1 MNRFRKNA
9 LWIAG
14 TLAVVLA
21 ATGLA
26 LRAAGARQEIERWN
40 EYQRNRKAAGEDLGV
55 GAWQPPNV
63 AGEDNLMDHPWMR
76 DFLASESSEA
86 ANAVAA
92 LQPWPELGLDG
103 YDPPAEAQ
111 SWFDGK
117 EAEAIKVRET
127 ARLFATHLN
136 GIHEA
141 AKRQSCRLP
150 VDSAR
155 FYEAFN
161 GSWVRLGKLPKVL
174 VVQADAA
181 ISQGDGEA
189 ACEHLV
195 ALFRLGKHLRSQNFM
210 LASVLGASFE
220 GQAAGA
226 TELGLDR
233 GIFSPEM
240 RGRLLASMRPR
251 PLAEELVAAMKVER
265 AEFLQ
270 QLELLP
276 SSPVRGIRRFSPQN
290 LFNPPERIKAANA
303 LFFCG
308 TLDSALNQTPSRET
322 WERFDTSLQEI
333 TKKDSAPSLAAG
345 ALFGLRG
352 IIRSLFFLEDDLER
366 LRTKLRVQG
375 E

>member
-14 TLAVVLA
+14 TLAVLLA

-26 LRAAGARQEIERWN
+26 LRAAGVRQDIERWN

-63 AGEDNLMDHPWMR
+63 AEEDNLMDHSWMR

-86 ANAVAA
+86 AKAVTS

-103 YDPPAEAQ
+103 YAPPSEAQ

-127 ARLFATHLN
+127 ARLYATHLS

-150 VDSAR
+150 VDFTR
-155 FYEAFN
+155 FLEAYN
-161 GSWVRLGKLPKVL
+161 GPWVRLGKLPKVL

-181 ISQGDGEA
+181 ISQGDGET
-189 ACEHLV
+189 ACEHLI
-195 ALFRLGKHLRSQNFM
+195 AMFRLGNHLRSQNFM
-210 LASVLGASFE
+210 LASVLGVAFQT
-220 GQAAGA
+220 QAAGA
-226 TELGLDR
+226 AELGLDR

-240 RGRLLASMRPR
+240 RGRLLASMRRR
-251 PLAEELVAAMKVER
+251 PLAEELAAVMKVER
-265 AEFLQ
+265 AWFLQ

-276 SSPVRGIRRFSPQN
+276 SSPVRGIRRLSPQY

-303 LFFCG
+303 LFFCK
-308 TLDSALNQTPSRET
+308 TLDIALDQTPSRET
-322 WERFDTSLQEI
+322 WERFDTSLKEI
-333 TKKDSAPSLAAG
+333 TKKDSAPPLAAG
-345 ALFGLRG
+345 ELFGLRG
-352 IIRSLFFLEDDLER
+352 IIPSLSSTEEDLER

>member
-1 MNRFRKNA
+1 MNRFLKNA
-9 LWIAG
+9 TWIAG

-26 LRAAGARQEIERWN
+26 LRTAGIRRDIERWD
-40 EYQRNRKAAGEDLGV
+40 EYQRNSKVAGEDLGV
-55 GAWQPPNV
+55 DSWQPPNV
-63 AGEDNLMDHPWMR
+63 AGDDNLVDHPWMR
-76 DFLASESSEA
+76 GFFASESSEA

-92 LQPWPELGLDG
+92 LQPGPGLGLNG
-103 YDPPAEAQ
+103 YVPPAEAQ

-117 EAEAIKVRET
+117 EAEAIRVREA
-127 ARLFATHLN
+127 ARLYATHLS

-141 AKRQSCRLP
+141 AKRPSCRLP
-150 VDSAR
+150 MDFAR

-195 ALFRLGKHLRSQNFM
+195 AMFRLGNHLRSQNFM

-240 RGRLLASMRPR
+240 RGRLLASMRRR

-265 AEFLQ
+265 AWFLQ

-276 SSPVRGIRRFSPQN
+276 PSPIRGIRRFSPQN
-290 LFNPPERIKAANA
+290 LFNPPERIKAVNA
-303 LFFCG
+303 LFFCK
-308 TLDSALNQTPSRET
+308 TLDTAWGQTPSRET

-333 TKKDSAPSLAAG
+333 TKKDSAPALAAG
-345 ALFGLRG
+345 SFFGLRG
-352 IIRSLFFLEDDLER
+352 IIPSLFSQEDDLER